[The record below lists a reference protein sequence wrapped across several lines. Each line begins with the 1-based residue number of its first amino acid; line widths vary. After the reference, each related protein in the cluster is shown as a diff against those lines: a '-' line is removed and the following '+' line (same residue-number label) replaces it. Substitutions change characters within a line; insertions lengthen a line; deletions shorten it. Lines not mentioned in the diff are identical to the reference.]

1 MWTQQKRCKG
11 IVNSLLWKNR
21 TLSLQRTIVH
31 KENPAREQL
40 LQKNYKNVS
49 QPKDFNNNT
58 DTSNIDPPKATIAR
72 HLPKV
77 NSVRFEDPYEHIDPT
92 ENTHEYTHIIVL
104 KSVID
109 GIE

>member
-21 TLSLQRTIVH
+21 TLYLQRTIVH

-49 QPKDFNNNT
+49 QPKDFNNNN

-77 NSVRFEDPYEHIDPT
+77 NSVRFEDQYYHIETMYDNQYETHLID
-92 ENTHEYTHIIVL
+92 THIE
-104 KSVID
+104 KN
-109 GIE
+109 